1 MKTIFMILIVGI
13 VYAAYTSDVNTS
25 STPADTAECVQKGIR
40 YFKGIG
46 SYPQLS
52 DGRYADTVVVQ
63 RCNRTST
70 AF

>member
-1 MKTIFMILIVGI
+1 MKTIFMILITGI
-13 VYAAYTSDVNTS
+13 VYAAYTSDRSIS
-25 STPADTAECVQKGIR
+25 STPADTANCVQKGIR
-40 YFKGIG
+40 YFKGIR